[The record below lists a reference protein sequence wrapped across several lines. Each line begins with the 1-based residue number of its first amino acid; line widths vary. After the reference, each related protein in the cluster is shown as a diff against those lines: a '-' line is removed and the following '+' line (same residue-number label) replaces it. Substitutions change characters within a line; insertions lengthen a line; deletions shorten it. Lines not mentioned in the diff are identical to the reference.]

1 VSLTPY
7 LMTVAL
13 HAVVLSAASLIL
25 VAFIRNP
32 RVKAALALGGLIAT
46 AVLSWLTPL
55 RPAERP
61 ALTIPI
67 LPARLPEIEPA
78 APLPPLER
86 ADLTA
91 VKQESLS
98 PAPRSRNFQ
107 PPSILP
113 MLWAAGTL
121 AGLLGIA
128 GALWRGGRWQ
138 RSLEIADVHEWSLLH
153 DALPREMDRD
163 AFRISAETVSPC
175 VTGFLKPRIVIPRS
189 LLDGSKPRELAWA
202 LRHELTHLDGQDS
215 RWALAIRLVRSLLW
229 WNPMVHGLAW
239 TWSEARERTCD
250 QAAATTGAERADYG
264 DFLVTMAAALRPRP
278 TRGPSMAKHGTAKR
292 LKRRVASLLAA
303 APGLAPRVSRLQAVG
318 AGLVFAAALGATSL
332 LALEKNRPADR
343 TGDGNLTLEKILNP
357 EPVIGISM
365 AWVKSAE
372 PFGEDG
378 RIYTAEEIRQRIEVL
393 RKLPG
398 TALESTAQE
407 GSGLNSIES
416 TFSQALIRSHQED
429 DVTWFFNARRE
440 REPLM
445 EAPPWNGAS
454 DAKDY
459 AGWVVGLGTAKG
471 SKEGKIRV
479 PVDASYSFFPGRHIA
494 SAILPTGSWEDLRQS
509 AKSAVLEM
517 PSGHAGV
524 LDFGE
529 VEAGVHIALVVT
541 GRFALPWVHPF
552 EPLDF
557 DSAHFA
563 SLSAIRLDGIQ
574 SAKLPDDFRI
584 HRFFTRMENASGL
597 ADPDYRRLA
606 KLRDDARLAYQ
617 IAMDSLPGNRELV
630 RQRNIQ
636 LEKLSSRPADREAEW
651 KLKQLAGAISA
662 HAGKDLHVLAL
673 KWHWEATSKAAKI
686 RLEQLEKLR
695 SSDSSNHLDGKAR
708 QMMEDLERRR
718 HEW

>member
-1 VSLTPY
+1 MSVTPY

-13 HAVVLSAASLIL
+13 HTVVLSAASVVL
-25 VAFIRNP
+25 VAVVRNP
-32 RVKAALALGGLIAT
+32 RAKAAVALGCLMAT
-46 AVLSWLTPL
+46 GVLSWLTPL
-55 RPAERP
+55 RPAEKP

-78 APLPPLER
+78 APLPPLES

-113 MLWAAGTL
+113 MLWAAGTM

-138 RSLEIADVHEWSLLH
+138 RSLEIADEPEWSLLH
-153 DALPREMDRD
+153 DDLSRKLDRD
-163 AFRISAETVSPC
+163 AFRISAESISPC

-202 LRHELTHLDGQDS
+202 LRHELTHLDGHDS
-215 RWALAIRLVRSLLW
+215 RWAVAIRMVRSLFW

-250 QAAATTGAERADYG
+250 QAAATTGTERADYG
-264 DFLVTMAAALRPRP
+264 DFLVTMAAALRPSP

-303 APGLAPRVSRLQAVG
+303 APGLPPAVSRLQAIG

-332 LALEKNRPADR
+332 LALEKDKPVDQ
-343 TGDGNLTLEKILNP
+343 TGDGNLSLEKILKP

-365 AWVKSAE
+365 VWVKSAE
-372 PFGEDG
+372 PFGESG
-378 RIYTAEEIRQRIEVL
+378 KIHSAKEMRQRIEEL

-398 TALESTAQE
+398 TALESTVQE
-407 GSGLNSIES
+407 GSGLISLES

-440 REPLM
+440 HELPL
-445 EAPPWNGAS
+445 ETSPWNGVS
-454 DAKDY
+454 QAKDY

-471 SKEGKIRV
+471 NIGGRIRV
-479 PVDASYSFFPGRHIA
+479 PVNASYSFFPGRHIA
-494 SAILPTGSWEDLRQS
+494 SAILPTGSWGDLRQS

-517 PSGHAGV
+517 PSGHAAV

-541 GRFALPWVHPF
+541 GRFALPWEHPF
-552 EPLDF
+552 EPLDTE
-557 DSAHFA
+557 SAYV
-563 SLSAIRLDGIQ
+563 SSVSAFRIAGIH
-574 SAKLPDDFRI
+574 SAKLPVDFRI
-584 HRFFTRMENASGL
+584 HRLLSRIENASGL

-636 LEKLSSRPADREAEW
+636 LEKLSSSTADREAEW
-651 KLKQLAGAISA
+651 KLTQLAGTISA
-662 HAGKDLHVLAL
+662 NAGKDQHVVAL
-673 KWHWEATSKAAKI
+673 RWHWEAASKAAKI
-686 RLEQLEKLR
+686 RLEQLDELR
-695 SSDSSNHLDGKAR
+695 STDSTNHLDGKAR